1 MCQLFGVCA
10 KDSCELNQYL
20 NRFFAHSTEHPHG
33 WGLAFLENNE
43 AQIEKEPIQAS
54 KSHYLKQRLSVPVW
68 GKNVFAHIR
77 YATIGNVEYRNC
89 HPYTG
94 KDAGGR
100 RWTLVH
106 NGTIFDYPPLNGY
119 VELQK
124 GDTDSERILL
134 YLIHRIDE
142 EEKRLERKMN
152 EKERFQLLD
161 RIIMEMSRENK
172 LNLMIYDGE
181 LFYVHT
187 NCAKSLYLLREEE
200 RVILSTVPL
209 DEKDWQPVPFTTLL
223 AYKQGDLVFTGTNH
237 GNEYIENEENLKFL
251 YSIFSDL

>member
-1 MCQLFGVCA
+1 MLFR
-10 KDSCELNQYL
+10 S
-20 NRFFAHSTEHPHG
+20 
-33 WGLAFLENNE
+33 
-43 AQIEKEPIQAS
+43 
-54 KSHYLKQRLSVPVW
+54 
-68 GKNVFAHIR
+68 
-77 YATIGNVEYRNC
+77 
-89 HPYTG
+89 
-94 KDAGGR
+94 
-100 RWTLVH
+100 
-106 NGTIFDYPPLNGY
+106 
-119 VELQK
+119 
-124 GDTDSERILL
+124 
-134 YLIHRIDE
+134 
-142 EEKRLERKMN
+142 KMN

-200 RVILSTVPL
+200 RVIFSTVPL

-223 AYKQGDLVFTGTNH
+223 AYIQGDLVFTGTNH

>member
-1 MCQLFGVCA
+1 
-10 KDSCELNQYL
+10 
-20 NRFFAHSTEHPHG
+20 
-33 WGLAFLENNE
+33 
-43 AQIEKEPIQAS
+43 
-54 KSHYLKQRLSVPVW
+54 
-68 GKNVFAHIR
+68 
-77 YATIGNVEYRNC
+77 
-89 HPYTG
+89 
-94 KDAGGR
+94 
-100 RWTLVH
+100 
-106 NGTIFDYPPLNGY
+106 
-119 VELQK
+119 
-124 GDTDSERILL
+124 
-134 YLIHRIDE
+134 
-142 EEKRLERKMN
+142 MN

-200 RVILSTVPL
+200 WVIFSTVPL